1 MKKEESNDMN
11 RFKNKRK
18 IKAKFNKNLQFLKKK
33 LQLKLQKNNKN
44 KKDNNL
50 QRLKFKNLNKKSL
63 WYLS

>member
-33 LQLKLQKNNKN
+33 LQLKIQKNNKN
-44 KKDNNL
+44 IKDNNL
-50 QRLKFKNLNKKSL
+50 QRLKFRNLNKKSL

>member
-50 QRLKFKNLNKKSL
+50 QRLKFKNLNQKSL